1 MGGINDSFDPKKLS
15 VKNIADFLNI
25 LIIQDP
31 GKNQQNKKVLQE
43 IGIIN
48 EYSYTISDK
57 VSSEMIYYSKNNK
70 IVEKCIFAENVRSNF
85 VEWAKYLFDI
95 TNEDLDSIQQLS
107 RKIDSIKK
115 RTLTKEF
122 FQNNIKKYLFKN
134 KPFNKLLDFGI
145 PNYLRFFIWDIV
157 LSEKYNN
164 QKYFN
169 FEQELKE
176 YKFILEKKKA
186 NPQIEKDINR
196 TFMKEKEQTK
206 NNIQILKNILYG
218 INTYNESGYC
228 QGMNFIVGYLLKLT
242 NYDEVKTFYIFK
254 SVLCDIKGYF
264 EVGFPLLKK
273 NNEAFNKMFKE
284 SYPKLFKHFQKHE
297 IVNEFWIGK
306 WFQTLF
312 TLSLPFDELNMIWD
326 VLLIR
331 GFDFIIYI
339 CLALCGYIEKELLDL
354 KDSAEII
361 NYLDKVLNSQD
372 NDLIQTKKQSFE
384 DIDNYIIP
392 LSDLLS
398 EASELEK
405 KIAGGNENTPYYDRR
420 KSDSNMMTFKFNSL
434 KNQNPGIISQ
444 NSKQNDITKS
454 VNANNN
460 NINTSI
466 FQNNN
471 VQNPNYINPNNINNN
486 NRLNLENQK
495 IPFYS
500 TKNLGT
506 YNFNDFPKKDNINL
520 NSSINRNINMNVI
533 PGQFQYINNN
543 NINIPNNNF
552 LKYYH

>member
-1 MGGINDSFDPKKLS
+1 MGGINDSFDSKKLS

-134 KPFNKLLDFGI
+134 KAFNKLLDFGI

-218 INTYNESGYC
+218 INTYNASGYC

-466 FQNNN
+466 LQNNN
-471 VQNPNYINPNNINNN
+471 VQNPNYINPNNINN

-543 NINIPNNNF
+543 NINMPNNNF

>member
-218 INTYNESGYC
+218 INTYNASGYC

-254 SVLCDIKGYF
+254 SVLSDIKGYF
-264 EVGFPLLKK
+264 EVGLPLLKK
-273 NNEAFNKMFKE
+273 NNDAFNKIFKE
-284 SYPKLFKHFQKHE
+284 SYPKLFKHFQKYE

-434 KNQNPGIISQ
+434 KNQNPGIITQ

>member
-1 MGGINDSFDPKKLS
+1 MGGINDSLS
-15 VKNIADFLNI
+15 VTKIAELLNI
-25 LIIQDP
+25 LITKDP

-70 IVEKCIFAENVRSNF
+70 IVEKCIFAENVHSNF
-85 VEWAKYLFDI
+85 IEWTKYLFDI
-95 TNEDLDSIQQLS
+95 TNEDLDSIQRLNI
-107 RKIDSIKK
+107 KIDNIKK
-115 RTLTKEF
+115 RALTKEF

-134 KPFNKLLDFGI
+134 KAFNKLLNFGI

-157 LSEKYNN
+157 LSEKYNK

-169 FEQELKE
+169 YEQELKE
-176 YKFILEKKKA
+176 YKHILEKKKG

-196 TFMKEKEQTK
+196 TFLKEKEQTP
-206 NNIQILKNILYG
+206 NNIQILKNILYC
-218 INTYNESGYC
+218 INTYNTSGYC

-254 SVLCDIKGYF
+254 SVLSDIKGYF
-264 EVGFPLLKK
+264 EIGFPLLKK
-273 NNEAFNKMFKE
+273 NNEAFNKIFKI
-284 SYPKLFKHFQKHE
+284 SYPKLFKHFEKYE

-339 CLALCGYIEKELLDL
+339 CLALCGYIEKELLNL

-372 NDLIQTKKQSFE
+372 TGLIQTKKQSFE

-392 LSDLLS
+392 LNDLLL

-405 KIAGGNENTPYYDRR
+405 KIGGGDENKSYYDRR
-420 KSDSNMMTFKFNSL
+420 MSDSNMMTFKFNSL
-434 KNQNPGIISQ
+434 KSQ
-444 NSKQNDITKS
+444 NSGVISPNSNQNNITKS
-454 VNANNN
+454 VNVNKN
-460 NINTSI
+460 NINTSVLK
-466 FQNNN
+466 NNN
-471 VQNPNYINPNNINNN
+471 NIQNPNYPFQNNINNN
-486 NRLNLENQK
+486 ILSLENPK

-506 YNFNDFPKKDNINL
+506 YNFNDFSQKDNINM
-520 NSSINRNINMNVI
+520 NVNRNINMNVM
-533 PGQFQYINNN
+533 PGQFQYLNNN
-543 NINIPNNNF
+543 NINMPNNNF

>member
-1 MGGINDSFDPKKLS
+1 MGGINDSLS
-15 VKNIADFLNI
+15 VTKIAELLNI
-25 LIIQDP
+25 LITKDP

-43 IGIIN
+43 IGLLN
-48 EYSYTISDK
+48 EYSFTISDK

-70 IVEKCIFAENVRSNF
+70 IVEKCIFADNVRSNF
-85 VEWAKYLFDI
+85 IEWTKYLFDI
-95 TNEDLDSIQQLS
+95 TNEDLNSTQQLN
-107 RKIDSIKK
+107 RKIEALKK
-115 RTLTKEF
+115 IPLTKDF

-134 KPFNKLLDFGI
+134 KAFNKLLNFGI

-157 LSEKYNN
+157 ISEKYNN

-169 FEQELKE
+169 YEQELKE
-176 YKFILEKKKA
+176 YKFILEKKGK

-196 TFMKEKEQTK
+196 TFMKEKEQTP
-206 NNIQILKNILYG
+206 NNIQILKNILYC
-218 INTYNESGYC
+218 INTYNASGYC

-254 SVLCDIKGYF
+254 SVLSDIKGYF
-264 EVGFPLLKK
+264 EVGLPLLKK
-273 NNEAFNKMFKE
+273 NNDAFNKIFKE
-284 SYPKLFKHFQKHE
+284 SYPKLFKHFQKYE

-339 CLALCGYIEKELLDL
+339 CLALCGFIEKDLLNL

-361 NYLDKVLNSQD
+361 SYLDKVLNSQD
-372 NDLIQTKKQSFE
+372 NGLILTNKKSFE

-392 LSDLLS
+392 LNDLLS
-398 EASELEK
+398 EAYDLEK
-405 KIAGGNENTPYYDRR
+405 KIVGGNENRPYYDRR
-420 KSDSNMMTFKFNSL
+420 KSDSNMINFKFNSL
-434 KNQNPGIISQ
+434 KTQQSINSNIPPNTSQ
-444 NSKQNDITKS
+444 NNIAKS
-454 VNANNN
+454 VNANKN
-460 NINTSI
+460 NINTPI
-466 FQNNN
+466 LENNN
-471 VQNPNYINPNNINNN
+471 IQNPNYLLPNNMNN

-506 YNFNDFPKKDNINL
+506 YNFNDFSQKNNINL
-520 NSSINRNINMNVI
+520 NSSINRNMNMNVMPG

-543 NINIPNNNF
+543 NINNMPNNNF
-552 LKYYH
+552 MQYYH

>member
-218 INTYNESGYC
+218 INTYNASGYC

-254 SVLCDIKGYF
+254 SVLSDIKGYF
-264 EVGFPLLKK
+264 EVGLPLLKK
-273 NNEAFNKMFKE
+273 NNDAFNKIFKE
-284 SYPKLFKHFQKHE
+284 SYPKLFKHFQKYE

>member
-1 MGGINDSFDPKKLS
+1 MGGINDSFNQKKLS
-15 VKNIADFLNI
+15 VKKIAEFLNI

-70 IVEKCIFAENVRSNF
+70 IVEKCIFAENVHSNF
-85 VEWAKYLFDI
+85 IEWTKYLFDI
-95 TNEDLDSIQQLS
+95 TNEDLDSIQQLN
-107 RKIDSIKK
+107 RKIENIKK

-134 KPFNKLLDFGI
+134 RAFNKLLNFGI

-169 FEQELKE
+169 YEQELKE
-176 YKFILEKKKA
+176 YKFILEKKGK

-196 TFMKEKEQTK
+196 TFMKEKEQTP
-206 NNIQILKNILYG
+206 NNIQILKNILYC
-218 INTYNESGYC
+218 INTYNASGYC

-254 SVLCDIKGYF
+254 SVLSDIKGYF
-264 EVGFPLLKK
+264 EVGLPLLKK
-273 NNEAFNKMFKE
+273 NNDAFNKIFKE
-284 SYPKLFKHFQKHE
+284 SYPKLFKHFQKYE

-339 CLALCGYIEKELLDL
+339 CLALCGFIEKELLNL

-361 NYLDKVLNSQD
+361 SYLDKVLNSQD
-372 NDLIQTKKQSFE
+372 SGLLQTKKQSFE

-392 LSDLLS
+392 LNDLLS
-398 EASELEK
+398 EAYDLEK
-405 KIAGGNENTPYYDRR
+405 NIVGGNENNRPYYNRR
-420 KSDSNMMTFKFNSL
+420 KSDSNMVTFKFNNL
-434 KNQNPGIISQ
+434 NDQKNIST
-444 NSKQNDITKS
+444 NINKNNIAKS
-454 VNANNN
+454 VIINKNT
-460 NINTSI
+460 INTPI
-466 FQNNN
+466 LQNNSI
-471 VQNPNYINPNNINNN
+471 QNPNFLYPNNTNN

-506 YNFNDFPKKDNINL
+506 YNFNEFSTDTNN
-520 NSSINRNINMNVI
+520 INRNININAMPN
-533 PGQFQYINNN
+533 QFQYINNN
-543 NINIPNNNF
+543 NINNMPNNNF

>member
-196 TFMKEKEQTK
+196 TFMKEKEQTT

-218 INTYNESGYC
+218 INTYNASGYC

-405 KIAGGNENTPYYDRR
+405 KIAGGNENTSYYDRR

-506 YNFNDFPKKDNINL
+506 YNFNDFPKKDNFNL

>member
-196 TFMKEKEQTK
+196 TLMKEKEQTK

-218 INTYNESGYC
+218 INTYNASGYC